1 MASVVDE
8 KPGSGYATRSMP
20 AADLIL
26 QYLQDVGVE
35 YVFGVPGGAI
45 EPLFDALARSAR
57 RGGPKLVV
65 ARHETGAA
73 FMAEGYA
80 RQTGRLGVCCATTG
94 PGSTNMVTGVASAYD
109 NHVPLLAIT
118 GQTALATFGKG
129 AFQESSCTGI
139 NTVGIYANCTRYN
152 SLVSHPGQLEQKLVS
167 AIMTAVHSPSG
178 PAHLSVPLDVLRSA
192 VTAHLPGYNLRALL
206 RPREFVDEDA
216 VAALAGELERAHRP
230 VFVIGDE
237 CHEAASL
244 ILDLATLLDAP
255 VVTTPDGK
263 GLVSPWHPLFRG
275 VIGFAGHALAHETLQ
290 DPRVDLVIAVGTD
303 LSEWSTDGW
312 DAESILTSRLVH
324 VEYTA
329 SNLTRSPMARLHV
342 AGSFDRI
349 FETLIHRFDSE
360 AGQARRA
367 RYLAQARDNL
377 ANGRRAF
384 RFEDEAAFRQA
395 SDPITPQYLMNCL
408 AHAFPPSTKYFAD
421 TGNSVAWVTH
431 YLDPLDRRM
440 AGPRSVG
447 GGVFRASVK
456 FASMGWAI
464 GVAIGCA
471 LAYRDGPVVCVTGDG
486 SVLMSGQELTVAVEH
501 GLPVVFVV
509 LNDAALG
516 MVKHGQRLAGSERIG
531 YRLPPVDFCALGRAL
546 GAQGFRIR
554 SPNDLEVLDIAGIC
568 RHRGPTVLDVYVDGE
583 QVPPMGTRMKV
594 LGHGGG

>member
-1 MASVVDE
+1 MASVVTDGRE
-8 KPGSGYATRSMP
+8 HRIPVREQV
-20 AADLIL
+20 AADLIVR
-26 QYLQDVGVE
+26 YLERIGVD

-57 RGGPKLVV
+57 RGGPRVVV

-94 PGSTNMVTGVASAYD
+94 PGSTNMVTGVASAHD
-109 NHVPLLAIT
+109 NHVALLAIT
-118 GQTALATFGKG
+118 GQTPLATFGKG

-152 SLVSHPGQLEQKLVS
+152 SLVSHQDQLEQKLVS
-167 AIMTAVHSPSG
+167 AIMTAVHAPSG
-178 PAHLSVPLDVLRSA
+178 PAHLSIPLDVLRGPVRGQAPSYD
-192 VTAHLPGYNLRALL
+192 LESLL
-206 RPREFVDEDA
+206 RPREFVDEPA
-216 VAALAGELERAHRP
+216 LAALAEEIGRAHRP

-237 CHEAASL
+237 CHEAAAA
-244 ILDLATLLDAP
+244 ILDLAMLLDAP

-275 VIGFAGHALAHETLQ
+275 VIGFAGHAEAHATLQ
-290 DPRVDLVIAVGTD
+290 DPRVDLVVAVGTD
-303 LSEWSTDGW
+303 LSEWSTGGW
-312 DAESILTSRLVH
+312 DGEAILTSHLVH

-349 FETLIHRFDSE
+349 FASLIERFETD
-360 AGQARRA
+360 AGRRRRDRHLARA
-367 RYLAQARDNL
+367 RENL
-377 ANGRRAF
+377 RTGERAF
-384 RFEDEAAFRQA
+384 RFDDEAAFGRP
-395 SDPITPQYLMNCL
+395 STPITPQYLMNCL
-408 AHAFPPSTKYFAD
+408 ARAFPPSTKYFAD

-431 YLDPLDRRM
+431 YLEPPDRRI
-440 AGPRSVG
+440 AGPRSIG
-447 GGVFRASVK
+447 GGVFRACVK

-464 GVAIGCA
+464 GVAVGCS

-501 GLPVVFVV
+501 GLPLVFVI
-509 LNDAALG
+509 LNDSALG
-516 MVKHGQRLAGSERIG
+516 MVKHGQRLGGAERIG
-531 YRLPPVDFCALGRAL
+531 YRLPAVDFAAIAQAM
-546 GAQGFRIR
+546 GACGYRVSTPAEF
-554 SPNDLEVLDIAGIC
+554 EALDIEAIC
-568 RHRGPTVLDVYVDGE
+568 RHRGPTVLDVRVDGE

-594 LGHGGG
+594 LRDSR